1 MRSRIFQAGGAIPP
15 DSPTY
20 VEREADSL
28 VLDLVE
34 HKELVHLIVARQMG
48 KSCLLHRLATGLPEE
63 YSFVWVDLSR
73 LAGMERSRWY
83 ETLSGDVAR
92 HLGLDQVPRIVDQG
106 GMYALLVEAAQ
117 FRPRKT
123 VFVFDEID
131 STRRLPFSD
140 GFFSALRALYNARA
154 GLPALRNLIFILVGA
169 TDPRKL
175 IKDPS
180 LSPFNVGQE
189 VRMEEFTPRQT
200 RQLTENLT
208 LAGVAASDAV
218 HERIYWWTSGQPYL
232 TQKVCATLEGWQAR
246 EGIGR
251 ATVELVDRAV
261 EEHILSSKANDSN
274 LSHIRARLDQEQGAK
289 AYLQRILSEGLQVP
303 FEPYGALDG
312 RITELYLIGVIKE
325 GPDGNCVV
333 RNRIYE
339 RMLEGF
345 FRPPRCIGFRP

>member
-1 MRSRIFQAGGAIPP
+1 MRERIFQAGGAIPS

-20 VEREADSL
+20 VERKADGL
-28 VLDLVE
+28 VRYLVE
-34 HKELVHLIVARQMG
+34 QMELVHLIVARQMG
-48 KSCLLHRLATGLPEE
+48 KSCLLHRLATGLSEE
-63 YSFVWVDLSR
+63 YCLVWVDLSR
-73 LAGMERSRWY
+73 LASMERSRWY
-83 ETLSGDVAR
+83 ETLSRDIAR
-92 HLGLDQVPRIVDQG
+92 QLGFDQVPGIVDQD
-106 GMYALLVEAAQ
+106 GMYDLLVKAAQ
-117 FRPRKT
+117 SWPRKT

-131 STRRLPFSD
+131 GTRRLPFSD

-154 GLPALRNLIFILVGA
+154 GLPALRSLTFILVGA

-189 VRMEEFTPRQT
+189 VRMEEFTPPQT
-200 RQLTENLT
+200 RQLTGNLA
-208 LAGVAASDAV
+208 LAGVAADDAV

-232 TQKVCATLEGWQAR
+232 TQKVCATLEGWRAR
-246 EGIGR
+246 ETIGR

-261 EEHILSSKANDSN
+261 EEHVLSTKANDSN
-274 LSHIRARLDQEQGAK
+274 LSHIRARLDQEPEAK
-289 AYLQRILSEGLQVP
+289 AYLQRIIFEGLQIP

-312 RITELYLIGVIKE
+312 RIAELYLIGVIKE
-325 GPDGNCVV
+325 GPDGDCVV

-345 FRPPRCIGFRP
+345 FRPPRRIGFRP